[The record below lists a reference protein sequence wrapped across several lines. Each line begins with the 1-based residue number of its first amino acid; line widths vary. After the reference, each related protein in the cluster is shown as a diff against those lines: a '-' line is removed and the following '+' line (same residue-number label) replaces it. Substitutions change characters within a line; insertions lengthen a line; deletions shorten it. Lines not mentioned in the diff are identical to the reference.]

1 MAEEMSDI
9 QGQPVD
15 KKWCAQHKYNDSHV
29 SENCYFL
36 NKLKKR
42 NKTIKKVVVD
52 ESVKAVKV
60 KKFKKW
66 CSYHEY
72 NWSHTSDKCFKLP
85 VKGETLEKLDEVHT
99 KDESD
104 ETQEPNQIFESFL
117 SISRLLWSFL
127 FVCVLYLYFLILF
140 HFAN

>member
-1 MAEEMSDI
+1 MAEKMSDI

-42 NKTIKKVVVD
+42 NKAIKKVVVD
-52 ESVKAVKV
+52 EAVEAGKV
-60 KKFKKW
+60 KKSKKW
-66 CSYHEY
+66 CSFHKY
-72 NWSHTSDKCFKLP
+72 NWSHTSEKCFKLT
-85 VKGETLEKLDEVHT
+85 VKGKTLEKLDEVHT

-117 SISRLLWSFL
+117 SISRLLWSLL